1 MKNSSQPGLPG
12 KRLLQNKTIRSL
24 LLLNTFFLVA
34 IVGVVVL
41 LLVGGQRQTGEISRQ
56 VIRQLSEQST
66 ERIINFFN
74 PIQKQLSSIRQWDQ
88 NGVLNTSRP
97 DLLKDQLFPLI
108 SNNAQIYSL
117 ILSDTRGWSFAL
129 FRGETGWRALVTVG
143 SDSTGRQE
151 WWELNGQG
159 ERVGRQNAAVSF
171 RPHRRIWFRDA
182 LEKGEQEFSITEP
195 YRLFPDGQTGMT
207 ISLAWE
213 RANVQRVAALS
224 VLYQHLISLVDTLKL
239 DASSR
244 VFVFSGQQVILNL
257 AQMSNQPVAEGQAQT
272 LENGRTAADSV
283 AEQALKAWV
292 NSGQPERPFR
302 FEQAGMVWW
311 AYLRRF
317 EKERPM
323 GLAWV
328 VPQSALLQGY
338 STRPYYSIIGVL
350 VVLWLGT
357 LLLTVRVARR
367 ERTRSTTRDLSRMSE
382 EELLAII
389 RQGESEQVE
398 FKSTLRW
405 NLKADKPGKE
415 IELASLKTITAFMNS
430 GGGFL
435 FVGVDDDGTPLGI
448 ELDKFPN
455 HDKYLRHFGSIF
467 NQHIGL
473 EFSEYLQFAIR
484 QVQGKEIF
492 VIQCFP
498 SPRPVFLKNKDQ
510 EMFFIR
516 SGPASRQLSM
526 SQLLQYVKERKLE
539 Y

>member
-1 MKNSSQPGLPG
+1 MNNSSRPNPSG
-12 KRLLQNKTIRSL
+12 KYLFQNRTIRSL
-24 LLLNTFFLVA
+24 FLLNVFFLVA
-34 IVGVVVL
+34 IVGVVIL
-41 LLVGGQRQTGEISRQ
+41 LLVGRQRQTGEISRQ

-66 ERIINFFN
+66 ERISNFFS
-74 PIQKQLSSIRQWDQ
+74 PILKHLVTIRQWDK

-129 FRGETGWRALVTVG
+129 FRGQAGWRALVTVG
-143 SDSTGRQE
+143 NDSTGQQE
-151 WWELNGQG
+151 WWELNAQG
-159 ERVGRQNAAVSF
+159 NLLGKRKADVHF
-171 RPHRRIWFRDA
+171 RPHHRNWFRNA
-182 LEKGEQEFSITEP
+182 LEIGEQEFSITEP
-195 YRLFPDGQTGMT
+195 YQLFPDGQTGMT
-207 ISLAWE
+207 ISLAWK
-213 RANVQRVAALS
+213 RAHTQRVAALS
-224 VLYQHLISLVDTLKL
+224 VLYRHLVSLVDSLKL

-244 VFVFSGQQVILNL
+244 VFIFSGQQIILNL
-257 AQMSNQPVAEGQAQT
+257 AQVSNKPVAEKQAQT
-272 LENGRTAADSV
+272 LGSGHIPADSV
-283 AEQALKAWV
+283 ARQVLEAWKS
-292 NSGQPERPFR
+292 SGQPEHPFR
-302 FEQAGMVWW
+302 FEQAGLIWW

-317 EKERPM
+317 EKEHPM

-338 STRPYYSIIGVL
+338 SSRPYFPIIGVL

-357 LLLTVRVARR
+357 LLLTVRMVKR
-367 ERTRSTTRDLSRMSE
+367 ERARSITRELSRMSE
-382 EELLAII
+382 EELLDLI
-389 RQGESEQVE
+389 RNGESERVE

-473 EFSEYLQFAIR
+473 EFSEYIQFAIR
-484 QVQGKEIF
+484 EVQGKDVF
-492 VIQCFP
+492 VVQCFP

-526 SQLLQYVKERKLE
+526 SQLLQYIKERKLE